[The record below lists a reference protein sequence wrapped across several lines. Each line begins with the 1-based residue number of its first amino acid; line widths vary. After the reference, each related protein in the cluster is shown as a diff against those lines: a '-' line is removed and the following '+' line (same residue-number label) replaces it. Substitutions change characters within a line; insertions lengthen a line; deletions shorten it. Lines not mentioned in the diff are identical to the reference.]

1 MTYMQPSI
9 QPITSFD
16 SLLNCLFPEMEK
28 TPHGADWRIKELQS
42 YTNRHEGK
50 LGGDLDHVCREL
62 ALGISWRH
70 AARLFRHSFGIGI
83 RKYAK
88 KRRQKAAVERL
99 KLTALSVKEIAA
111 ELGYRNNRQFQR
123 VFRELFHLNPTEFR
137 KFPLNGGDM
146 RKREHFKGVV
156 ELQEPVVET
165 PGVHVVSPNGQSR
178 SMPSVTSSKR

>member
-1 MTYMQPSI
+1 MAYMQPSI
-9 QPITSFD
+9 QPLTSLD
-16 SLLNCLFPEMEK
+16 SLLNCLFPPIEK
-28 TPHGADWRIKELQS
+28 IPHGADWRIKELQS
-42 YTNRHEGK
+42 YINRHEGK
-50 LGGDLDHVCREL
+50 LGGDLDRVCREL

-111 ELGYRNNRQFQR
+111 DLGYRNNRQFER

-137 KFPLNGGDM
+137 KFPLNGGDV
-146 RKREHFKGVV
+146 RKPDHLKSVV
-156 ELQEPVVET
+156 ELQEPGVET
-165 PGVHVVSPNGQSR
+165 PSVHLVSSNGQSR
-178 SMPSVTSSKR
+178 SLPSVISWKR